1 MLYRIFR
8 IKRIKFANLVH
19 RIGKK
24 LRDKMIEQKRDFDDN
39 NAMQYMAAEA
49 EKELIVII
57 HNCRSVLKSVDAL
70 AITTYISRNESF
82 RYRFTELPICPI
94 F

>member
-1 MLYRIFR
+1 
-8 IKRIKFANLVH
+8 
-19 RIGKK
+19 
-24 LRDKMIEQKRDFDDN
+24 MIEQQRDFDDN

-70 AITTYISRNESF
+70 AITTYKSR
-82 RYRFTELPICPI
+82 II
-94 F
+94 

>member
-1 MLYRIFR
+1 MQILCTE
-8 IKRIKFANLVH
+8 LE
-19 RIGKK
+19 KK
-24 LRDKMIEQKRDFDDN
+24 LRDKMIEQKWDFGDN

-70 AITTYISRNESF
+70 TITTYKSR
-82 RYRFTELPICPI
+82 II
-94 F
+94 

>member
-1 MLYRIFR
+1 MQILCTE
-8 IKRIKFANLVH
+8 LE
-19 RIGKK
+19 KK
-24 LRDKMIEQKRDFDDN
+24 LRDKMIEQQRDFDDN

-70 AITTYISRNESF
+70 AITTYKSR
-82 RYRFTELPICPI
+82 II
-94 F
+94 

>member
-1 MLYRIFR
+1 
-8 IKRIKFANLVH
+8 
-19 RIGKK
+19 
-24 LRDKMIEQKRDFDDN
+24 MIEQKRDFDNN

-70 AITTYISRNESF
+70 AITTYKSRNESF

-94 F
+94 FLPGVIIEDQIQDMFGDL